1 MKLKY
6 KLCLVA
12 VMLFILQSN
21 GLGQCCAAGNPVN
34 SNTLVPVSG
43 ANILGITY
51 SHIYSLSD
59 TYYIGDKITDRE
71 YIETEFN
78 FSNLSFT
85 YGLTD
90 KLNIIADIGY
100 FFNKTQ
106 NFVNDDYSRY
116 AQGLGDL
123 NIGFS
128 FNSFQ
133 TDDREFSISQM
144 IRMTLP
150 VGVFNQIYDGIELPI
165 DLQPS
170 SGNYKYNLGIML
182 ANRFGNSGFSLYSI
196 NSIEMAQFIETSTSE
211 YKYGN
216 LYNFALIGTYQILDE
231 LTSWLQVRCEI
242 RDKALIATKSHPDV
256 YSYLNATG
264 LVNVFISPQLSYTIA
279 DSWTISSQF
288 NYPIYINVNGEQLTN
303 KYFIQGGISKSFNLT
318 KTDDFSDSN
327 SELPDI
333 NYSNLS
339 FSTFKVSGNCGMCK
353 TRIEKVVNQFKF
365 VEASDWDP
373 ETEILT
379 IYYKNESPDTTSIL
393 KSIADIGHDNEKFK
407 ADDAVYNKLHECCLY
422 RKN

>member
-1 MKLKY
+1 
-6 KLCLVA
+6 
-12 VMLFILQSN
+12 MLLIMQSN
-21 GLGQCCAAGNPVN
+21 GFGQCCAAGNPVN
-34 SNTLVPVSG
+34 SNSLVPEGG

-51 SHIYSLSD
+51 SHIYSISD

-78 FSNLSFT
+78 FSNLSLT

-90 KLNIIADIGY
+90 KFNLITDIGY

-128 FNSFQ
+128 YNSYQ
-133 TDDREFSISQM
+133 TEDRQFSISQTFR
-144 IRMTLP
+144 ITLP
-150 VGVFNQIYDGIELPI
+150 IGEFNQVYDGIELPI

-216 LYNFALIGTYQILDE
+216 LYNLSLIGAYQIIDE
-231 LTSWLQVRCEI
+231 LTSWLQIRCEI
-242 RDKALIATKSHPDV
+242 RDKALIATKSQPDI
-256 YSYLNATG
+256 YTYLNATG
-264 LVNVFISPQLSYTIA
+264 TLNLFISPQLSYTIA

-303 KYFIQGGISKSFNLT
+303 KYFIQGGISKSFNLSNN
-318 KTDDFSDSN
+318 DDYSDSN
-327 SELPDI
+327 GEVPDI
-333 NYSNLS
+333 KNSSLS
-339 FSTFKVSGNCGMCK
+339 FSKFKVSGNCGMCK
-353 TRIEKVVNQFKF
+353 ERIEKVVNQFKY
-365 VEASDWDP
+365 VEESDWDA

-379 IYYKNESPDTTSIL
+379 IYYKDESPDTTSIL
-393 KSIADIGHDNEKFK
+393 KSVAEVGHDNDKFK
-407 ADDAVYNKLHECCLY
+407 ADDSVYNNLPECCLY
-422 RKN
+422 R

>member
-1 MKLKY
+1 
-6 KLCLVA
+6 
-12 VMLFILQSN
+12 MLLIMQSN
-21 GLGQCCAAGNPVN
+21 GFGQCCAAGNPVN
-34 SNTLVPVSG
+34 SNSLVPEGG

-90 KLNIIADIGY
+90 KFNLITDIGF

-128 FNSFQ
+128 YNSYQ
-133 TDDREFSISQM
+133 TEDRQFSISQTFR
-144 IRMTLP
+144 ITLP
-150 VGVFNQIYDGIELPI
+150 IGEFNQVYDGIELPI

-216 LYNFALIGTYQILDE
+216 LYNLSLIGAYQIIDE
-231 LTSWLQVRCEI
+231 LTSWLQIRCEI
-242 RDKALIATKSHPDV
+242 RDKALIATKSQPDI
-256 YSYLNATG
+256 YTYLNATG
-264 LVNVFISPQLSYTIA
+264 TLNLFISPQLSYTIA

-303 KYFIQGGISKSFNLT
+303 KYFIQGGISKSFNLSNN
-318 KTDDFSDSN
+318 DDYSDTN
-327 SELPDI
+327 GEVPDI
-333 NYSNLS
+333 KNSSLS
-339 FSTFKVSGNCGMCK
+339 FSKFKVSGNCGMCK
-353 TRIEKVVNQFKF
+353 ERIEKVVNQFKY
-365 VEASDWDP
+365 VEESDWDT

-379 IYYKNESPDTTSIL
+379 IYYKDESPDTTSIL
-393 KSIADIGHDNEKFK
+393 KSVAEVGHDNDKFK
-407 ADDAVYNKLHECCLY
+407 ADDSVYNNLPECCLY
-422 RKN
+422 R